1 MNTKVLEYIVA
12 IAEEKSVSRAAERF
26 YLSHPALS
34 GHLKKLEQELG
45 VPLFQRTSR
54 GMQPT
59 PAGLI
64 FLADAR
70 AILHEEQ
77 KLREALTLMR
87 HQRKNV
93 IRMMVDTPFY
103 NRMIQRV
110 LPGFT
115 AVHPHYT
122 VDIVKCNAVQAKH
135 ELLQGN
141 GTLGLLITTAPKA
154 ADLVY
159 LPFHSGCL
167 KLVFPQHYSG
177 RKDIEGLREALA
189 SGMLLSMYPPET
201 SVNRIVMQRL
211 AAEQINPPNYLEGQG
226 RNIIEHVRDGNTCSI
241 LPEIFLAEAER
252 LGLTVGEEF
261 CPIYHVLAYS
271 SDTVLSP
278 AVQDLMKFV
287 IECFSNIGN
296 PVSREKT

>member
-12 IAEEKSVSRAAERF
+12 IAEEKSVSRAAERL

-45 VPLFQRTSR
+45 VPLFRRSAK

-59 PAGLI
+59 PAGLV

-77 KLREALTLMR
+77 KLREALSLMR
-87 HQRKNV
+87 HQRRNL

-103 NRMIQRV
+103 NRLIQRV
-110 LPGFT
+110 LPAFT
-115 AVHPHYT
+115 AIHPGYML
-122 VDIVKCNAVQAKH
+122 DIVKCNAVQAKH

-141 GTLGLLITTAPKA
+141 GTLGILITTVPKA

-167 KLVFPQHYSG
+167 KLVFPQHYTG

-189 SGMLLSMYPPET
+189 GGMLLSMYPPET

-211 AAEQINPPNYLEGQG
+211 AAEQIYPPNYLEGHG
-226 RNIIEHVRDGNTCSI
+226 RNILEHVRAGNNCSV

-261 CPIYHVLAYS
+261 CPIYNVLAYS
-271 SDTVLSP
+271 SDALLSP

-287 IECFSNIGN
+287 IENFSYTES